1 VKYAFIHE
9 NQDHYPVSRL
19 CNTLDVS
26 ESGFYAWRT
35 RPQSRREQ
43 EDAALLGKIRVIH
56 RRYRQACGSDKTWH
70 LLKGDGETC
79 GRHRVA
85 RLRRVHGIEAIRMKR
100 FRGGYAARNSEPAAD
115 NVLDRQFTADRPDTV
130 WVADT
135 TFIPTRQGW
144 LYLAVVLDLYAR
156 QVVGWAMSASN
167 NGQLVCDALTMAI
180 THRQPKPG
188 LLHHSDRGNTYT
200 SVQYRG
206 LMEEHGMTISMS
218 RTGNCHDNAVA
229 ESFFANLK
237 NELTFHRD
245 FMTRQEAR
253 SAIFDYIELFYNRKR
268 PHQTLNYQ
276 SPVEFETMRAVAL
289 P

>member
-1 VKYAFIHE
+1 MKYAFIEEQCKQH
-9 NQDHYPVSRL
+9 PVSRL
-19 CNTLDVS
+19 CRALGVS
-26 ESGFYAWRT
+26 ESGYYAWRI
-35 RPQSRREQ
+35 RPPSRRRQADDE
-43 EDAALLGKIRVIH
+43 LLGKIMTLH
-56 RRYRQACGSDKTWH
+56 QQYRQACGSDKTWRI
-70 LLKGDGETC
+70 LKNQGEAC

-85 RLRRVHGIEAIRMKR
+85 RIRRDHGIEAIRMKR
-100 FRGGYAARNSEPAAD
+100 FRAGYAARNSDPAAD
-115 NVLDRQFTADRPDTV
+115 NVLNRKFTASRPDTV

-167 NGQLVCDALTMAI
+167 NRQLVSDALNMAVA
-180 THRQPKPG
+180 HRRPAAG

-200 SVQYRG
+200 STHYRE
-206 LMEEHGMTISMS
+206 LLEKHGMRVSMS
-218 RTGNCHDNAVA
+218 RTGNCHDNAVV

-237 NELTFHRD
+237 NELTFHCD
-245 FMTRQEAR
+245 FKTRQEAR

-276 SPVEFETMRAVAL
+276 SPIDYETMQAVA
-289 P
+289 